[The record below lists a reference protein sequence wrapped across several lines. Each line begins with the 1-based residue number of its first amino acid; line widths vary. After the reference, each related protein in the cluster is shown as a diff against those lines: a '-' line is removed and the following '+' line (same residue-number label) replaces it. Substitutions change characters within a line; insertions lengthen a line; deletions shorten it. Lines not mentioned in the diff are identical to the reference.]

1 MVKAIFV
8 DIREGELK
16 EGASTI
22 TQQLAKNLFLSNEK
36 TFTRKFKELIYSIQ
50 LERKFT
56 KDQILEMYLNEI
68 YLGQMTYGVQEASN
82 RFFGKNVWELSLAE
96 SAFIAQVCPG
106 PQCLR
111 SYKTL
116 RQGKESSR
124 NCDQ

>member
-1 MVKAIFV
+1 MFV

-22 TQQLAKNLFLSNEK
+22 TQQLAKNLFVNEK
-36 TFTRKFKELIYSIQ
+36 TFARKFKELIYSIQ

-82 RFFGKNVWELSLAE
+82 RFFGKNV
-96 SAFIAQVCPG
+96 
-106 PQCLR
+106 
-111 SYKTL
+111 
-116 RQGKESSR
+116 
-124 NCDQ
+124 